1 MKRRKAALFPVVM
14 AMVLFTDSAAVLA
27 QDSCGVPGELKVI
40 MTEAKW
46 EFDLK
51 TGRLSGEATV
61 RNVCDEDVIA
71 PGISVGIFGT
81 MGEME
86 NNIDQRGTELRL
98 APGKSVK
105 VKFHI
110 DLKEAPASLLF
121 MPFEG
126 MEST

>member
-1 MKRRKAALFPVVM
+1 MKWRNTALFPVIM
-14 AMVLFTDSAAVLA
+14 AMVLFMGSAAVHA

-51 TGRLSGEATV
+51 TGRLSGEATI
-61 RNVCDEDVIA
+61 RNVCDGDIIA

-81 MGEME
+81 TGEMV
-86 NNIDQRGTELRL
+86 NNIAQRGTEPRL

-126 MEST
+126 MAST